1 MTDEKLESAELI
13 ESKLLNIIAEIAP
26 QKGLVVNQPDYMTFE
41 ERVALIEDFATHSE
55 LSLAYNELIS
65 LLKEGNLTLSATN
78 SLALVWIGIVLRC
91 EANYDGSISLFKTIK
106 EYKMSY
112 EELLESKLLNIIAEI
127 APQKGLVVNQPG
139 YMTFEERVAE
149 IEEFATHS
157 EPSLAYI
164 DVIGLL
170 EEGNFTLSA
179 TNSLA
184 LVWIGIVIMCEANCD
199 GSIFVDI

>member
-1 MTDEKLESAELI
+1 MTDEKLELAKLL

-26 QKGLVVNQPDYMTFE
+26 QNGLVVRQPGYATFE
-41 ERVALIEDFATHSE
+41 ERVAMIEDFAKHSE
-55 LSLAYNELIS
+55 PSLAYNELIS
-65 LLKEGNLTLSATN
+65 LLEEGNFTLSATN

-91 EANYDGSISLFKTIK
+91 GVNYDGSISLFETLKGYKT
-106 EYKMSY
+106 SF

-139 YMTFEERVAE
+139 YMTFEERVAQ
-149 IEEFATHS
+149 IEEFATHL
-157 EPSLAYI
+157 EPSLAYNELI
-164 DVIGLL
+164 ALL

-184 LVWIGIVIMCEANCD
+184 LVWIGLVVMCEANCD
-199 GSIFVDI
+199 GSIFVDV

>member
-1 MTDEKLESAELI
+1 MTDEKLELAELI

-26 QKGLVVNQPDYMTFE
+26 QKGLVVNQPGYMTFE

-55 LSLAYNELIS
+55 PSLAYNELIS
-65 LLKEGNLTLSATN
+65 LLEEGNFTLSATN
-78 SLALVWIGIVLRC
+78 SLALVWIGVVLA
-91 EANYDGSISLFKTIK
+91 ESISLFKAIK

-139 YMTFEERVAE
+139 YMTFEERVAL
-149 IEEFATHS
+149 IEDFATHS
-157 EPSLAYI
+157 EPSLAYNELI
-164 DVIGLL
+164 SLL

>member
-1 MTDEKLESAELI
+1 MTDEKLELAELI
-13 ESKLLNIIAEIAP
+13 
-26 QKGLVVNQPDYMTFE
+26 
-41 ERVALIEDFATHSE
+41 
-55 LSLAYNELIS
+55 
-65 LLKEGNLTLSATN
+65 
-78 SLALVWIGIVLRC
+78 
-91 EANYDGSISLFKTIK
+91 
-106 EYKMSY
+106 
-112 EELLESKLLNIIAEI
+112 ESKLLNIIAEI

-184 LVWIGIVIMCEANCD
+184 LVWIGVVLAESISLFKAIKEYKMSYEELLESKLLNIIAELAPQKGLVVTKPGYMTFEKEIALIEEFATHSEPSLAYNELMALLKEGNFTLSATNSLALVWIGIVIMCEANCD

>member
-1 MTDEKLESAELI
+1 MSYEELL

-26 QKGLVVNQPDYMTFE
+26 QKGLVVNQPGYMTFE

-55 LSLAYNELIS
+55 PSLAYNELIS
-65 LLKEGNLTLSATN
+65 LLEEGNFTLSATN
-78 SLALVWIGIVLRC
+78 SLALVWIGVVLA
-91 EANYDGSISLFKTIK
+91 ESISLFKTIK

-164 DVIGLL
+164 GVIGLL

-184 LVWIGIVIMCEANCD
+184 LVWIGLVVMCEANCD
-199 GSIFVDI
+199 GSVFVDV